1 MENAKVENSCQK
13 RCPKC
18 GALPREYKLR
28 GQCPLGG
35 SHVFTPEG
43 LWDLIFSPLHVGL
56 RGVDGLIRLA
66 CLLYIDH
73 PTCTQHHLDRYND
86 FMTQIQQ
93 AYLNRP
99 GHSKLYIKF
108 VTPDGGDTINGF
120 ICIAILIILV
130 PIQYLTYLAICV
142 SRLVPSSGF
151 GLFFN
156 LFVQL
161 VGLTFS

>member
-35 SHVFTPEG
+35 SHIFTPEG

-120 ICIAILIILV
+120 ICIAILMILV
-130 PIQYLTYLAICV
+130 PILFLKYFYGNTGLLA
-142 SRLVPSSGF
+142 
-151 GLFFN
+151 LF
-156 LFVQL
+156 
-161 VGLTFS
+161 